1 MTPSGIEPATFRLET
16 QCLNHLRHGVPPICV
31 YIYIFIHMYVYIL
44 LIIEQNGDVSLENYK
59 MGTYHL
65 KITK

>member
-1 MTPSGIEPATFRLET
+1 
-16 QCLNHLRHGVPPICV
+16 
-31 YIYIFIHMYVYIL
+31 MYVYIL